1 VNPTGPGQ
9 GITGLPGDGIPGHV
23 EEGGRY
29 GAPEGRD
36 DAAGPSVTRRVR
48 ESIADLPQTVL
59 IVDDDPRMRAYI
71 RDLLGT
77 ERGVRILGEA
87 RDGEEA
93 IRLVQQLR
101 PEVVLMDL
109 GMPRMGGLD
118 ALRRTKREMPW
129 TKVIMV
135 TVHGEDAYRRAAIA
149 LGADGFIVKK
159 RLQGE
164 LLPILRRIA

>member
-1 VNPTGPGQ
+1 V
-9 GITGLPGDGIPGHV
+9 
-23 EEGGRY
+23 
-29 GAPEGRD
+29 
-36 DAAGPSVTRRVR
+36 S
-48 ESIADLPQTVL
+48 ESTADRSQTVL

-71 RDLLGT
+71 RDILGT
-77 ERGVRILGEA
+77 ESGVRVLGEA

-93 IRLVQQLR
+93 IQLTQQLR
-101 PEVVLMDL
+101 PGVVLMDL

-135 TVHGEDAYRRAAIA
+135 TVHGEDAYRRAALA
-149 LGADGFIVKK
+149 LGADAFIVKK

-164 LLPILRRIA
+164 LLPALRRIA

>member
-1 VNPTGPGQ
+1 M
-9 GITGLPGDGIPGHV
+9 
-23 EEGGRY
+23 
-29 GAPEGRD
+29 
-36 DAAGPSVTRRVR
+36 S
-48 ESIADLPQTVL
+48 ESIADVTQTVL

-77 ERGVRILGEA
+77 ESGVRILGEA

-135 TVHGEDAYRRAAIA
+135 TVHGEDAYRRAAPRPGRRRLHREEASPGRAAAHPPAHRMRRPAVQKPRILDESLA
-149 LGADGFIVKK
+149 MPLRILLADDHQIM
-159 RLQGE
+159 RQG
-164 LLPILRRIA
+164 